1 MITMENYE
9 GWLMRYADGALT
21 RDEREAVEAF
31 LSLHPELR
39 EEMEEVVAVKV
50 TPVMATLP
58 GKESMLHKE
67 ESAFTWWRVAA
78 AVVLLAVV
86 GTTLLVI
93 NRKPIEGGPM
103 IAKESGSRATERI
116 DLIDTIEAIEEIEAI
131 EGIDS
136 ASIRSILPV
145 NSIATIPSIPS
156 IKESPLLAEEA
167 ASLPQTQPEE
177 TPLVDNRI
185 IPISLPEPTVTV
197 APVIENA
204 RLAVNPWLEVLT
216 ASK

>member
-21 RDEREAVEAF
+21 REEREAVEAF
-31 LSLHPELR
+31 LEQHPELR
-39 EEMEEVVAVKV
+39 EEMEDVAGVKV
-50 TPVMATLP
+50 TPVVATLP
-58 GKESMLHKE
+58 GKERLLKKE
-67 ESAFTWWRVAA
+67 REGFAWWRVAA

-177 TPLVDNRI
+177 TPLVENRI

-204 RLAVNPWLEVLT
+204 RLAVNPWLESLV
-216 ASK
+216 ANR

>member
-21 RDEREAVEAF
+21 REEREAVEAF
-31 LSLHPELR
+31 LEQHPELR
-39 EEMEEVVAVKV
+39 EEMEEVAGVKV
-50 TPVMATLP
+50 TPVVATLP

-116 DLIDTIEAIEEIEAI
+116 DLIDTIEAT

-136 ASIRSILPV
+136 ASIHSIPPV
-145 NSIATIPSIPS
+145 NSIVSIPSIPS
-156 IKESPLLAEEA
+156 IKEDPLLAEEV
-167 ASLPQTQPEE
+167 SPLPQTQPEE
-177 TPLVDNRI
+177 TPLVEDSI
-185 IPISLPEPTVTV
+185 VPISLPEPTITV

-204 RLAVNPWLEVLT
+204 RLAVNPWLESLV
-216 ASK
+216 ANK